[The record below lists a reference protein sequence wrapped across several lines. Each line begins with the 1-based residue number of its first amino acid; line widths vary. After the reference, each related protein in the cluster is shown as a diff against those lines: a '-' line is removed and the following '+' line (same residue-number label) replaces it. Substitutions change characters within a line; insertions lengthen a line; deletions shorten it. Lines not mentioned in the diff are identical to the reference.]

1 MNDDGPFMIHTFTA
15 ENIETIAKVLGT
27 DAKPL
32 GDDVFRLELTHTE
45 TERKLALEI
54 HLGLEVQ
61 GETMNMVSVYA
72 SNTFLQLH
80 NCTAFVASE
89 ILHQV
94 TFFGTSGNKTSGL
107 IIEKEAGCSLYANV
121 DEVIKSGD
129 FTQLPEDLM
138 MCGIA
143 LSLTESMDDDFS
155 FED

>member
-1 MNDDGPFMIHTFTA
+1 MIHTFTVK
-15 ENIETIAKVLGT
+15 NIETIAKILDT

-32 GDDVFRLELTHTE
+32 GEDIFRLELKHTE
-45 TERKLALEI
+45 SDRKLALEI
-54 HLGLEVQ
+54 HLGLDVQ
-61 GETMNMVSVYA
+61 GNSMNMVSVYA
-72 SNTFLQLH
+72 NNTFLQLH

-94 TFFGTSGNKTSGL
+94 TFFGTSGSKTSGL

-121 DEVIKSGD
+121 DEVIKLGD
-129 FTQLPEDLM
+129 FTQLPDDLM